1 MATGQPAPSRV
12 NAPAKI
18 NLCLNITGRRADGY
32 HLLDS
37 VVVFAATGDFL
48 DIRHSEEDCITLAG
62 AFASQVYET
71 QDRGPQ
77 AASDGGGNICAKT
90 LSAWRA
96 AGGAI
101 GPLAIH
107 IEKHI
112 PVGAGLGG
120 GSGDAAALLRWL
132 QTHADRPIADD
143 QLFDL
148 ALEIGADVPACL
160 VGKPL
165 RMRGIGDVIETLEP
179 APAGP
184 VLLASPG
191 VLLSTKR
198 VFTALADKDAERDDT
213 GRDDTGRDDNGPASW
228 PLPAGPEGLTMAEI
242 ASRGNDLQAEA
253 IAIAPEIGALLQ
265 LMAAQDGAVTA
276 QMTGSGSACFALFE
290 TSALCDAA
298 EAALKSRG
306 LWAVST
312 SI

>member
-1 MATGQPAPSRV
+1 MATGLPAPSRV

-37 VVVFAATGDFL
+37 VVFFAAAGDIL
-48 DIRHSEEDCITLAG
+48 EIRPAAQDCITLGG
-62 AFASQVYET
+62 AFANQLYET
-71 QDRGPQ
+71 QDQEPPV
-77 AASDGGGNICAKT
+77 ASDGGGNICAKT
-90 LSAWRA
+90 LNAWRA

-213 GRDDTGRDDNGPASW
+213 GRDDNGPASW

-298 EAALKSRG
+298 EAALKLRG

>member
-1 MATGQPAPSRV
+1 MATGQPVPSRV

-48 DIRHSEEDCITLAG
+48 EIRHAEEDCITLAG

-77 AASDGGGNICAKT
+77 AESDGGGNICAKT
-90 LSAWRA
+90 LSLWRA
-96 AGGAI
+96 ADGTI

-132 QTHADRPIADD
+132 QKYADRPIADD

-160 VGKPL
+160 VSKPL

-198 VFTALADKDAERDDT
+198 VFTALADKDADRGDK
-213 GRDDTGRDDNGPASW
+213 GRDDIGLASW
-228 PLPAGPEGLTMAEI
+228 PLPAGPDGLTMVEI

-265 LMAAQDGAVTA
+265 LMEAQDGAVIA

-298 EAALKSRG
+298 EVALKSRG

>member
-1 MATGQPAPSRV
+1 MATGQPAASRV
-12 NAPAKI
+12 NVPAKI

-48 DIRHSEEDCITLAG
+48 EIRHAEEDCITLAG

-77 AASDGGGNICAKT
+77 AESDGGGNICAKT
-90 LSAWRA
+90 LRAWRA
-96 AGGAI
+96 GGGGI

-160 VGKPL
+160 VSKPL
-165 RMRGIGDVIETLEP
+165 RMRGIGDVIKTLEP

-184 VLLASPG
+184 MLLASPG
-191 VLLSTKR
+191 VLLPTKR
-198 VFTALADKDAERDDT
+198 VFTALADKDADRY
-213 GRDDTGRDDNGPASW
+213 DTGRDDNGPANW
-228 PLPAGPEGLTMAEI
+228 PLLAGPEGLTMAEI

-265 LMAAQDGAVTA
+265 LMTAQDGAVTA

>member
-1 MATGQPAPSRV
+1 MATGQPVTSRV

-18 NLCLNITGRRADGY
+18 NLYLNITGRRADGY

-37 VVVFAATGDFL
+37 VVVFATTGDFL
-48 DIRHSEEDCITLAG
+48 DIRHAEEDCITLGG

-71 QDRGPQ
+71 QDHGPS
-77 AASDGGGNICAKT
+77 AEIDGDGNICAKT

-96 AGGAI
+96 AGGTI

-132 QTHADRPIADD
+132 QTNADRPIANHL
-143 QLFDL
+143 LFDL
-148 ALEIGADVPACL
+148 ALELGADVPACL
-160 VGKPL
+160 VSKPL
-165 RMRGIGDVIETLEP
+165 RIQGIGDVIETLEQ
-179 APAGP
+179 APTGP

-198 VFTALADKDAERDDT
+198 VFTALADNDADRGGTGKDDIDT
-213 GRDDTGRDDNGPASW
+213 ASW
-228 PLPAGPEGLTMAEI
+228 PLSAGPDGLTMAEI

-253 IAIAPEIGALLQ
+253 IAIVPEIGTLLQ
-265 LMAAQDGAVTA
+265 MMAAQNGAVTS

-290 TSALCDAA
+290 TPALCNAA

-312 SI
+312 TI

>member
-1 MATGQPAPSRV
+1 M

-37 VVVFAATGDFL
+37 VVVFPATGDL
-48 DIRHSEEDCITLAG
+48 LEIQPAAEDRITVGG
-62 AFASQVYET
+62 AFANQVYAPRDYKR
-71 QDRGPQ
+71 QD
-77 AASDGGGNICAKT
+77 ASDGGGNICAKA
-90 LSAWRA
+90 LIAWRA

-120 GSGDAAALLRWL
+120 GSSDAAALLRWL
-132 QTHADRPIADD
+132 QTHTDRPIADHL
-143 QLFDL
+143 LFDL
-148 ALEIGADVPACL
+148 ALELGADVPACL
-160 VGKPL
+160 VSKPL
-165 RMRGIGDVIETLEP
+165 RMRGIGGVIETFEP
-179 APAGP
+179 TPTGP

-191 VLLSTKR
+191 VFLSTKR
-198 VFTALADKDAERDDT
+198 VFATLADIHAERGDI
-213 GRDDTGRDDNGPASW
+213 GRDDIGPASW
-228 PLPAGPEGLTMAEI
+228 PLPADTVGLTTAEI
-242 ASRGNDLQAEA
+242 VSRGNDLQPAA
-253 IAIAPEIGALLQ
+253 IAIAPEIGELLQ
-265 LMAAQDGAVTA
+265 LMAAQDGAVTT

-298 EAALKSRG
+298 ATVLKSHG

-312 SI
+312 RI

>member
-1 MATGQPAPSRV
+1 MATGLPAPSRV

-37 VVVFAATGDFL
+37 VVFFAAAGDIL
-48 DIRHSEEDCITLAG
+48 EIRPAAQDCITLGG
-62 AFASQVYET
+62 AFANQLYET
-71 QDRGPQ
+71 QDQEPP

-90 LSAWRA
+90 LNAWRA

-132 QTHADRPIADD
+132 QTHADQPIADHL
-143 QLFDL
+143 LFDL
-148 ALEIGADVPACL
+148 ALELGADVPACL
-160 VGKPL
+160 ISKPL
-165 RMRGIGDVIETLEP
+165 RMSGIGDVIEILEP

-198 VFTALADKDAERDDT
+198 VFTALAEKDADQEDAGGDDI
-213 GRDDTGRDDNGPASW
+213 GPASW
-228 PLPAGPEGLTMAEI
+228 PLPTGPNGLTMAEI
-242 ASRGNDLQAEA
+242 ASRGNDLQAAA
-253 IAIAPEIGALLQ
+253 IAIAPEIGTLLQ

-290 TSALCDAA
+290 NAAQCDTAA
-298 EAALKSRG
+298 AALKSRG

>member
-1 MATGQPAPSRV
+1 M
-12 NAPAKI
+12 
-18 NLCLNITGRRADGY
+18 
-32 HLLDS
+32 LDS

-48 DIRHSEEDCITLAG
+48 EIRHAEEDCITLAG
-62 AFASQVYET
+62 AFAGQVYET
-71 QDRGPQ
+71 QNREPRGT
-77 AASDGGGNICAKT
+77 SDGGNICAKT

-198 VFTALADKDAERDDT
+198 VFTAFADKDADRDNT
-213 GRDDTGRDDNGPASW
+213 GRNDNGPASW
-228 PLPAGPEGLTMAEI
+228 PLAAGPEGLTMAEI

-253 IAIAPEIGALLQ
+253 IAIAPEISVLLQ
-265 LMAAQDGAVTA
+265 LMAAQDGAITA

-290 TSALCDAA
+290 TSALCDEA

-312 SI
+312 RI

>member
-1 MATGQPAPSRV
+1 M

-37 VVVFAATGDFL
+37 VVVFAAIGDL
-48 DIRHSEEDCITLAG
+48 LEIRHAEEDRITLG
-62 AFASQVYET
+62 GTFANQFYEL
-71 QDRGPQ
+71 QNHEPP
-77 AASDGGGNICAKT
+77 AASDTGDNICAKT
-90 LSAWRA
+90 LGAWRA

-120 GSGDAAALLRWL
+120 GSSDAAALLRWL
-132 QTHADRPIADD
+132 QTNTDRPIPNHL
-143 QLFDL
+143 LFDL
-148 ALEIGADVPACL
+148 ATELGADVPACL
-160 VGKPL
+160 VNKPL
-165 RMRGIGDVIETLEP
+165 RMRGIGDVIDTLEP

-198 VFTALADKDAERDDT
+198 VFTALADKDADRGDM
-213 GRDDTGRDDNGPASW
+213 GRDDIGLVSW
-228 PLPAGPEGLTMAEI
+228 RMLADPSDMTMVEI
-242 ASRGNDLQAEA
+242 ASRGNDLQPEA
-253 IAIAPEIGALLQ
+253 VSIAPEIGKLLQ

-290 TSALCDAA
+290 TPALCDSAA
-298 EAALKSRG
+298 TALKSHG

>member
-1 MATGQPAPSRV
+1 MATGQPVPSRV

-37 VVVFAATGDFL
+37 VVVFAATGDL
-48 DIRHSEEDCITLAG
+48 LEIRHGEEDCITLG
-62 AFASQVYET
+62 GEFASQVYET

-77 AASDGGGNICAKT
+77 AESGGGSNICANT

-96 AGGAI
+96 AGGTI

-112 PVGAGLGG
+112 PVGAGFGG
-120 GSGDAAALLRWL
+120 GSSDAAALLRWL
-132 QTHADRPIADD
+132 QTHADRSIADD

-148 ALEIGADVPACL
+148 ALELGADVPACL
-160 VGKPL
+160 VSKPL
-165 RMRGIGDVIETLEP
+165 RMRGIGDVIETLKP

-184 VLLASPG
+184 MLLASPG

-198 VFTALADKDAERDDT
+198 VFTALADKDVDRGDT
-213 GRDDTGRDDNGPASW
+213 GRDDIGPASW
-228 PLPAGPEGLTMAEI
+228 PLPAGPDGLTMAEI
-242 ASRGNDLQAEA
+242 ANRGNDLQAEA
-253 IAIAPEIGALLQ
+253 VAIAPQIGALLQ

-298 EAALKSRG
+298 EKALKSRG

-312 SI
+312 NI

>member
-1 MATGQPAPSRV
+1 MATGQPVPSRV

-48 DIRHSEEDCITLAG
+48 EIRHAEEDCITLAG
-62 AFASQVYET
+62 AFANQVYET
-71 QDRGPQ
+71 QDRGPR
-77 AASDGGGNICAKT
+77 AESDGGGNICAKT

-96 AGGAI
+96 AGGTI

-132 QTHADRPIADD
+132 QTHADRPIADHL
-143 QLFDL
+143 LFDL
-148 ALEIGADVPACL
+148 ALELGADVPACL
-160 VGKPL
+160 VNKPL
-165 RMRGIGDVIETLEP
+165 RMRGIGDVIDTLEP

-198 VFTALADKDAERDDT
+198 VFTALADKDADRGDM
-213 GRDDTGRDDNGPASW
+213 GRDDIGLASW
-228 PLPAGPEGLTMAEI
+228 PLPAGPDGLTMAEI

-298 EAALKSRG
+298 EVALKSRG

>member
-1 MATGQPAPSRV
+1 MATGQPVSSRV

-48 DIRHSEEDCITLAG
+48 EIRHAEEDCITLAG
-62 AFASQVYET
+62 AFASHVYET
-71 QDRGPQ
+71 QDRGPK
-77 AASDGGGNICAKT
+77 AESNGGSNICAKT

-96 AGGAI
+96 AGGTI

-143 QLFDL
+143 QLFDI

-160 VGKPL
+160 VSKPL

-198 VFTALADKDAERDDT
+198 VFTALADKGAYRDDK
-213 GRDDTGRDDNGPASW
+213 GRDDIGPSSW
-228 PLPAGPEGLTMAEI
+228 PLPAGPDGLTMAEI

-265 LMAAQDGAVTA
+265 LMAAQDGALTA

-298 EAALKSRG
+298 EAVLKSRG

-312 SI
+312 NI

>member
-1 MATGQPAPSRV
+1 
-12 NAPAKI
+12 
-18 NLCLNITGRRADGY
+18 
-32 HLLDS
+32 
-37 VVVFAATGDFL
+37 
-48 DIRHSEEDCITLAG
+48 
-62 AFASQVYET
+62 FASQVYET

-77 AASDGGGNICAKT
+77 AASDDGGNICTKT

-96 AGGAI
+96 AGGGI

-132 QTHADRPIADD
+132 QTYADRPIADD

-160 VGKPL
+160 VNKPL

-198 VFTALADKDAERDDT
+198 VFTALAHKDADRDDM
-213 GRDDTGRDDNGPASW
+213 GPASW
-228 PLPAGPEGLTMAEI
+228 PLLADPEGLTMAEI

-265 LMAAQDGAVTA
+265 LMTAQDGAVTA

-298 EAALKSRG
+298 EAALNSHG

-312 SI
+312 RI

>member
-1 MATGQPAPSRV
+1 
-12 NAPAKI
+12 
-18 NLCLNITGRRADGY
+18 
-32 HLLDS
+32 
-37 VVVFAATGDFL
+37 
-48 DIRHSEEDCITLAG
+48 
-62 AFASQVYET
+62 
-71 QDRGPQ
+71 
-77 AASDGGGNICAKT
+77 
-90 LSAWRA
+90 
-96 AGGAI
+96 
-101 GPLAIH
+101 
-107 IEKHI
+107 
-112 PVGAGLGG
+112 
-120 GSGDAAALLRWL
+120 
-132 QTHADRPIADD
+132 
-143 QLFDL
+143 
-148 ALEIGADVPACL
+148 
-160 VGKPL
+160 
-165 RMRGIGDVIETLEP
+165 MRGIGDVIETLEP

-198 VFTALADKDAERDDT
+198 VFTALADKDADRDNT
-213 GRDDTGRDDNGPASW
+213 GRDDSGPVSW
-228 PLPAGPEGLTMAEI
+228 PQPAGPEGLTMAEI